1 MKRIHGAAPLAA
13 TISMLLA
20 ACATAP
26 LDQDWASST
35 VPASWGWEAQSDPA
49 DGAAPNGDW
58 ASADS
63 GADAL
68 SAADAYSPSGA
79 DRPLGRQIDA
89 VLARRLALQ
98 GADGPGAKTGAA
110 TRPAARLG
118 SPRALGGSADPAAGP
133 RDETAAGQGAFAAG
147 PGVAEGDAARLSDA
161 DFWRALGDPGL
172 NAAMDAMIRNNA
184 DLRMAQE
191 TLRKAVLSRRMSGS
205 SLIPSFSA
213 GASASKRL
221 DDDNGAKGKNGGAW
235 AGVGGGLGGSSGND
249 ARYGSSFSAAY
260 QADVFGA
267 LAKDYVASSR
277 DALAALDRKRGVYLT
292 LAGQTAGLYW
302 RVLADRERL
311 ALAREA
317 LADAKGM
324 ARLFEAKYR
333 AGAISK
339 GDWLL
344 TQSNLDAAF
353 ATALSAEKQTRS
365 DEASL
370 AVVVGASPLGAA
382 ALVAGDRLPHPRLP
396 ELLASSPAQTL
407 ANRPDV
413 ASALKALIA
422 SADRVDAAARDFFPT
437 LRLSYAADAG
447 GGTDWAD
454 LLSHPVGAVAA
465 NLALPFLDIPRKI
478 IQSQSA
484 RSDYDAQAAR
494 YRQTLANALK
504 EIAVVRQDRIELD
517 ERLKLAEANAQ
528 TAQELSRIAR
538 VRYEAGADP
547 LENWLN
553 RKAARRSAQNELLD
567 LRLRRLQNF
576 LDRYAAIGG
585 SPDNALLASWL
596 GWAEGKEENGD
607 GQAQPRPLAIDSG
620 PAAQKEPIP
629 WDGAQGA
636 SLGAA
641 PKPTPI

>member
-49 DGAAPNGDW
+49 DGAAPNGGRTG
-58 ASADS
+58 ADPR
-63 GADAL
+63 ADAL
-68 SAADAYSPSGA
+68 SAADAYGPSGA

-118 SPRALGGSADPAAGP
+118 SPRVLGGSADPAAGP
-133 RDETAAGQGAFAAG
+133 RDETGAGPDAFAAG

-184 DLRMAQE
+184 DLRAAQE

-221 DDDNGAKGKNGGAW
+221 DGDNGGNGKNGGAW
-235 AGVGGGLGGSSGND
+235 AGVGLGGASEND
-249 ARYGSSFSAAY
+249 ARYSSSFSAAY
-260 QADVFGA
+260 QADLFGA
-267 LAKDYVASSR
+267 LAKDYAASSR

-302 RVLADRERL
+302 RVLADRERW

-353 ATALSAEKQTRS
+353 AAALSAEKQTRS

-370 AVVVGASPLGAA
+370 AVLVGASPLGAA
-382 ALVAGDRLPHPRLP
+382 ALVAGDRLPNPRLP
-396 ELLASSPAQTL
+396 ELLASSPARTL

-413 ASALKALIA
+413 ASALKALLA

-447 GGTDWAD
+447 GGTDWAE

-517 ERLKLAEANAQ
+517 ERLKLAEAAAQ

-553 RKAARRSAQNELLD
+553 RKAALRSAQNELLD

-596 GWAEGKEENGD
+596 GWAEGKKENGD
-607 GQAQPRPLAIDSG
+607 GQAQTRPLAVDSG
-620 PAAQKEPIP
+620 QAAQEEPIP

-636 SLGAA
+636 GSGAA

>member
-49 DGAAPNGDW
+49 DGAAPNGGRTV
-58 ASADS
+58 ADPR
-63 GADAL
+63 ADAL
-68 SAADAYSPSGA
+68 SAADAYGPSGA
-79 DRPLGRQIDA
+79 DRPLVRQIDA

-118 SPRALGGSADPAAGP
+118 SPRVLGGSADPAAGP
-133 RDETAAGQGAFAAG
+133 RDETGAGPDAFAAG

-161 DFWRALGDPGL
+161 DFWRAMGDPGL

-184 DLRMAQE
+184 DLRAAQE

-221 DDDNGAKGKNGGAW
+221 DGGDGANGKNGGAW
-235 AGVGGGLGGSSGND
+235 AGVGLGGASENG
-249 ARYGSSFSAAY
+249 ARYSSSFSAAY
-260 QADVFGA
+260 QADLFGA
-267 LAKDYVASSR
+267 LAKDYAASSR

-302 RVLADRERL
+302 RVLADRERW

-339 GDWLL
+339 SDWLL

-370 AVVVGASPLGAA
+370 AVLIGASPLGAA
-382 ALVAGDRLPHPRLP
+382 DLVAGDRLPNPRLP

-413 ASALKALIA
+413 ASALKALIS
-422 SADRVDAAARDFFPT
+422 SADRVDAAAHDFFPT

-504 EIAVVRQDRIELD
+504 EIAVVRQDRIEL
-517 ERLKLAEANAQ
+517 EARLKLAEAAAQ

-553 RKAARRSAQNELLD
+553 RKAALRSAQNELLD

-596 GWAEGKEENGD
+596 GRAEGKEENGD
-607 GQAQPRPLAIDSG
+607 GQAQTRPLAVDSG
-620 PAAQKEPIP
+620 QAAQEEPIP
-629 WDGAQGA
+629 LDGAQGA
-636 SLGAA
+636 SSGAA